1 MGQMRNIVVVRYDP
15 IWIERF
21 HREAALITAIFG
33 AELLAIHHIGS
44 TAIPGLSAKPIID
57 IMPLV
62 SSIQNVDTLN
72 AAMTGVGYEPLGE
85 YGIVGRRFFVK
96 GGDATRTHH
105 VHSYEPGHPEVPQ
118 HLDFRD
124 YLAAHPAEAQ
134 QYASLKAKLA
144 EQYRDDIDSYM
155 RGKDA
160 FIKSIL
166 VQAQEWRTKQKPQS

>member
-1 MGQMRNIVVVRYDP
+1 MGEMRNIVVVRYDP

-21 HREAALITAIFG
+21 RSEAALITGIFG
-33 AELLAIHHIGS
+33 AELLSIHHIGS
-44 TAIPGLSAKPIID
+44 SAIPGMSAKPVID

-62 SSIQNVDTLN
+62 SNIGKVDALN
-72 AAMTGVGYEPLGE
+72 AAMMRIGYEPLGE

-96 GGDATRTHH
+96 GGDTSRTHH
-105 VHSYEPGHPEVPQ
+105 VHAYEPANPEVAQ

-124 YLAAHPAEAQ
+124 YLAAHPTEAQ
-134 QYASLKAKLA
+134 QYADLKAKLV
-144 EQYRDDIDSYM
+144 EQYRDDIDGYM

-166 VQAQEWRTKQKPQS
+166 VQARQWRLKEKPLA